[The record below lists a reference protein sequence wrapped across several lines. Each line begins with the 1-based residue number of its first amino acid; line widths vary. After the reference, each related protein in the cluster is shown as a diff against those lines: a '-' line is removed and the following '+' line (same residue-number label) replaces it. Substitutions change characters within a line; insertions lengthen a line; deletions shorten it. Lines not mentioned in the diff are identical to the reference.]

1 MDNEIA
7 HAETFAI
14 NTCASYLRKHAEECI
29 IYTTVEP
36 CMMCLTTIVM
46 ANIRNIVFS
55 IEDKYL
61 DMDHFI
67 HSTPYIKKRL
77 HNYLGGVLAEES
89 GRIVKTYSPFMAEV
103 ILNGRKPTSH

>member
-7 HAETFAI
+7 HAETIAI
-14 NTCASYLRKHAEECI
+14 NTCASYLRKYAEECV

-36 CMMCLTTIVM
+36 CMMCITTIVM

-55 IEDKYL
+55 LEDKYL

-67 HSTPYIKKRL
+67 DSTPYIKKRL
-77 HNYLGGVLAEES
+77 NNYLGGVMAEES
-89 GRIVKTYSPFMAEV
+89 THLLKTYSPFMAEV
-103 ILNGRKPTSH
+103 VLNGKKPS